1 MKYKNK
7 DGIKLSIGK
16 MGEVGKIGSAM
27 DLVQEVVSEAV
38 RMCDNCNRWNINSV
52 HFTID
57 NVKNF
62 LIENFDLEDDNGR

>member
-16 MGEVGKIGSAM
+16 MTEVGKIGSAM

-38 RMCDNCNRWNINSV
+38 RMCDDYNRWNINSA
-52 HFTID
+52 HFAID
-57 NVKNF
+57 TVKNF
-62 LIENFDLEDDNGR
+62 LIENFDLEKI